1 MRKTLLVIAGTIVA
15 LWLALGVNSV
25 TSPVVF
31 LHYSAKAT
39 APVTYFFNEDND
51 IVKDHLV
58 PGASIG
64 FRTARH
70 RHADYFIDVSLPLAS
85 RDGVEIR
92 QPFSRV
98 DVYIGP
104 DTKIQRTVVNNDF
117 LARVAFK

>member
-1 MRKTLLVIAGTIVA
+1 MPKKLLAVAGTIAA
-15 LWLALGVNSV
+15 LWLALAVNSV
-25 TSPVVF
+25 TLPVVF
-31 LHYSAKAT
+31 LHYSASAT

-58 PGASIG
+58 PGASIE
-64 FRTARH
+64 FRTAR
-70 RHADYFIDVSLPLAS
+70 RPHADYFIDVSLPLAS

-104 DTKIQRTVVNNDF
+104 DAKIERTVVKTEF
-117 LARVAFK
+117 LARVAFE